1 MGLNLLGSPGPRYY
15 PPAAE
20 EAGMSE
26 IETRCL
32 DTFPKWLNSLA
43 DDATELAAIVE
54 DGSKPEP
61 LKRYAAASLN
71 YLFKSLD
78 LIPDGIEDLGFLDDA
93 FVLRVA
99 ADLALEEHAAAKDD
113 APKLVALAGDAA
125 LIREL
130 LGDDYPRLETYVKGL
145 KTGTARGRSVDAIL
159 ADDQIRREF
168 LHEVSGWSKSYEGP
182 SFTRDEK
189 NLVKLKSFL
198 SAKLPQ
204 A

>member
-1 MGLNLLGSPGPRYY
+1 
-15 PPAAE
+15 
-20 EAGMSE
+20 MSE
-26 IETRCL
+26 LETRCL
-32 DTFPKWLNSLA
+32 DTFPKWLNTLA
-43 DDATELAAIVE
+43 EDATGLARIVE
-54 DGSKPEP
+54 DGAKPEG
-61 LKRYAAASLN
+61 LRRYAAASLN

-93 FVLRVA
+93 FVLRVSA
-99 ADLALEEHAAAKDD
+99 ALALGDHPGAEDD
-113 APKLVALAGDAA
+113 SPQLATLADDTA

-145 KTGTARGRSVDAIL
+145 GSGAARGRSVDDIL
-159 ADDQIRREF
+159 GDDQVRQEF
-168 LHEVSGWSKSYEGP
+168 LHEVAGWSKSYEGP
-182 SFTRDEK
+182 GFTRDEK